1 MDAGQL
7 RDNGVWGTGRA
18 RYGAAS
24 ADEDRVQDDAT
35 SAPGAPSTTSFHTGG
50 GDELGHHGPRSP
62 LGPSAGDSV
71 VQVEHVSKEIDLHEP
86 GSVGRM
92 NAMLTAGASQF
103 DPRIWGEAEERRD
116 TSAVYVM

>member
-1 MDAGQL
+1 MNEAQRAKLGHL
-7 RDNGVWGTGRA
+7 RAEMQRA
-18 RYGAAS
+18 FVAA
-24 ADEDRVQDDAT
+24 AT
-35 SAPGAPSTTSFHTGG
+35 HGELREPH
-50 GDELGHHGPRSP
+50 DELGHHGPRSP